1 MPGLTALLND
11 WYKEALQEARLTD
24 VTYYPLVVMSIDTL
38 FLYSDKFSKKGFE
51 KFFNEFFKEN
61 FMIEQSV
68 GCELLRCLEADFNLF
83 MYEKYGI
90 SETVKKEMCEYT
102 KNLLNMQ

>member
-1 MPGLTALLND
+1 MLLII
-11 WYKEALQEARLTD
+11 RL
-24 VTYYPLVVMSIDTL
+24 LSCQSIHC
-38 FLYSDKFSKKGFE
+38 FSILINFQKKGFE